1 MHEPGG
7 GQGAAGATR
16 TLEVYHQLKRQILT
30 LELPPGRLVTEAELA
45 QTFGISKTP
54 VREALSHLQHE
65 ALVEVVGRSGYRVT
79 PLTLKQARELFG
91 LRTVLEGEAAALAA
105 QRSLEP
111 PEVEE
116 LERRAQ
122 VSYEPGDSWSV
133 SAFLELNT
141 ELHCAIA
148 RLGGN
153 ERLTA
158 VLHGVLQEL
167 ERFFRVG
174 LSLTARSSQITHE
187 HGDVARAIA
196 SGDVEAARERAV
208 AQCLA
213 SQEMVLAALAL
224 SDSLATASISP
235 PPAIVRAGALR

>member
-7 GQGAAGATR
+7 ERGATGATR
-16 TLEVYHQLKRQILT
+16 TLEVYHQLKQQILA
-30 LELPPGRLVTEAELA
+30 LELAPGQLVTEAELA

-54 VREALSHLQHE
+54 VREALAHLQHE

-105 QRSLEP
+105 KRPLGPSELG
-111 PEVEE
+111 E
-116 LERRAQ
+116 LERLAQ
-122 VSYEPGDSWSV
+122 ATYDPNDPRSV
-133 SAFLELNT
+133 AAFLELNT
-141 ELHCAIA
+141 ELHCGIA
-148 RLGGN
+148 LLGGN
-153 ERLTA
+153 ERLTG

-174 LSLTARSSQITHE
+174 LALSGRTALISHE
-187 HGDVARAIA
+187 HREVADAIA
-196 SGDVEAARERAV
+196 AGNADLARQRAV
-208 AQCLA
+208 SQCVA

-224 SDSLATASISP
+224 SDSLATASIA
-235 PPAIVRAGALR
+235 PPAVAAPR

>member
-1 MHEPGG
+1 MHEPGA
-7 GQGAAGATR
+7 GQGAVGTTR
-16 TLEVYHQLKRQILT
+16 TLTVYHQLKHQILS

-45 QTFGISKTP
+45 QAFGISKTP

-65 ALVEVVGRSGYRVT
+65 ALVEVVGRSGYRIT

-105 QRSLEP
+105 QRDLEP
-111 PEVEE
+111 DE
-116 LERRAQ
+116 LEQLDRWAAAT
-122 VSYEPGDSWSV
+122 YDPKDPASV
-133 SAFLELNT
+133 ASFLELNT

-174 LSLTARSSQITHE
+174 LSLTARSSQIAHE
-187 HGDVARAIA
+187 HGEVTHAIA
-196 SGDVEAARERAV
+196 SGDADGAHARAV
-208 AQCLA
+208 EQCLA
-213 SQEMVLAALAL
+213 SQEMILAALAL
-224 SDSLATASISP
+224 SDSLATASIA
-235 PPAIVRAGALR
+235 PAPVITPAGASR